1 MSFRVR
7 FAAEDLLRCRFA
19 ISPLRETH
27 GAIRTL
33 SRPDRHGYHLPWLRQ
48 VRQLAAGLDLAAVWL
63 LAPENGYG
71 PDFLHP
77 LPEVPLAALEDE
89 LAAVCA
95 TPLEVARRQIAHA
108 LAQTPGA
115 ADTRRG
121 RAMLAD
127 PVGTVRQLAGLYEHA
142 WSALLAPHWPRLRAV
157 LEADVAYHARRLA
170 DGGMQRL
177 FTGLHPRLSWSE
189 GALTAAGHLAAP
201 PGAGGGAWERGREPA
216 PEAAGGE
223 RAAEA
228 PGVPRAGADGGPVT
242 EAQGEGR
249 GLVLVP
255 SVFFWPEAGS
265 AFDPPWQP
273 TVVYPARGIGGL
285 WAETGPTASAALVRL
300 LGANRAAILIGLDAP
315 TTTTALA
322 HRHDMAMSSVSA
334 HLGVL
339 RDAGLL
345 ASRRYGHQVLYERTP
360 LGIAMATGGLL

>member
-1 MSFRVR
+1 MSFRMR

-19 ISPLRETH
+19 ISPLRETQA
-27 GAIRTL
+27 AIRTL

-48 VRQLAAGLDLAAVWL
+48 VRGAAAGLDLTPLRL
-63 LAPENGYG
+63 LSPENGHG

-77 LPEVPLAALEDE
+77 LPDAPLATLEDE
-89 LAAVCA
+89 LDTVRA
-95 TPLEVARRQIAHA
+95 TAPDIARRQMAAA

-115 ADTRRG
+115 DRMRRG

-127 PVGTVRQLAGLYEHA
+127 PADAVRQLAALYEQVWA
-142 WSALLAPHWPRLRAV
+142 ALLLPHWPRLRAV

-177 FTGLHPRLSWSE
+177 FTGLHPKLSWSD
-189 GALTAAGHLAAP
+189 GALTTTGHVPRLP
-201 PGAGGGAWERGREPA
+201 EAGG
-216 PEAAGGE
+216 
-223 RAAEA
+223 
-228 PGVPRAGADGGPVT
+228 
-242 EAQGEGR
+242 Q

-285 WAETGPTASAALVRL
+285 WAETGPAASTALIRL
-300 LGANRAAILIGLDAP
+300 LGANRAAILTALDAP
-315 TTTTALA
+315 STTTALA
-322 HRHDMAMSSVSA
+322 HRHALAMSSVSA
-334 HLGVL
+334 HLVVL

-360 LGIAMATGGLL
+360 LGVALAGGGLP

>member
-1 MSFRVR
+1 MSFRMR

-19 ISPLRETH
+19 ISPLREAQ
-27 GAIRTL
+27 GAVRTL

-48 VRQLAAGLDLAAVWL
+48 ARTIAAGLDLGPLRL
-63 LAPENGYG
+63 LVPETGYG

-77 LPEVPLAALEDE
+77 VPEVPLAALEDE
-89 LAAVCA
+89 LAAVRA
-95 TPLEVARRQIAHA
+95 TDPDEARRQIAAA
-108 LAQTPGA
+108 LARTPDA
-115 ADTRRG
+115 ERSRRG

-127 PVGTVRQLAGLYEHA
+127 PAGTVRQLAGLYEHV

-177 FTGLHPRLSWSE
+177 FTGLHPQLSWAD
-189 GALTAAGHLAAP
+189 GALTTSGPAP
-201 PGAGGGAWERGREPA
+201 PQEPAGLSGSAGGAGWEEGG
-216 PEAAGGE
+216 GG
-223 RAAEA
+223 
-228 PGVPRAGADGGPVT
+228 
-242 EAQGEGR
+242 GR

-265 AFDPPWQP
+265 PFDPPWQP

-285 WAETGPTASAALVRL
+285 WAESGPTASAALVRL
-300 LGANRAAILIGLDAP
+300 LGPNRAAILSALDAP

-322 HRHDMAMSSVSA
+322 HRHAMAMSSVSA
-334 HLGVL
+334 HLAVL

-360 LGIAMATGGLL
+360 LGIAVATGGLV

>member
-1 MSFRVR
+1 MSFRMR

-19 ISPLRETH
+19 ISPLRETQ

-48 VRQLAAGLDLAAVWL
+48 VRAAAAGLDLTALRL
-63 LAPENGYG
+63 LTPEIGYG

-77 LPEVPLAALEDE
+77 LPQAPLATLDDE
-89 LAAVCA
+89 LAAVRA
-95 TPLEVARRQIAHA
+95 TPPKTAHA
-108 LAQTPGA
+108 QITATLAQIPGS
-115 ADTRRG
+115 DRSRRG
-121 RAMLAD
+121 REMLAD
-127 PVGTVRQLAGLYEHA
+127 PAGTVRHLAGLYEQV
-142 WSALLAPHWPRLRAV
+142 WSALLQPHWPRLRAV

-177 FTGLHPRLSWSE
+177 FTGLHPMLSWSD
-189 GALTAAGHLAAP
+189 GALTAHAPHL
-201 PGAGGGAWERGREPA
+201 PA
-216 PEAAGGE
+216 PHL
-223 RAAEA
+223 
-228 PGVPRAGADGGPVT
+228 PGPDGRS
-242 EAQGEGR
+242 R

-273 TVVYPARGIGGL
+273 TVLYPARGIGGL
-285 WAETGPTASAALVRL
+285 WAETGPAVATALVRL
-300 LGANRAAILIGLDAP
+300 LGTNRAAILTGLDAP

-322 HRHDMAMSSVSA
+322 HRHALAMSSVSA
-334 HLGVL
+334 HLAVL

-360 LGIAMATGGLL
+360 LGVAMATGGLL

>member
-1 MSFRVR
+1 MSFRMR

-19 ISPLRETH
+19 ISPLRETQ

-48 VRQLAAGLDLAAVWL
+48 VRTLAAGLDLAAVWL

-77 LPEVPLAALEDE
+77 LPEVPLATLEDE
-89 LAAVCA
+89 LDAIRA
-95 TPLEVARRQIAHA
+95 TAPDVARRQIAAA
-108 LAQTPGA
+108 LTQTPGA
-115 ADTRRG
+115 AQSRRG
-121 RAMLAD
+121 RAMLSD
-127 PVGTVRQLAGLYEHA
+127 PAGTVQQLAGLYEHA

-177 FTGLHPRLSWSE
+177 FTGLHPKLSWSE
-189 GALTAAGHLAAP
+189 GALTAAGHIAQLPAAAVQAT
-201 PGAGGGAWERGREPA
+201 G
-216 PEAAGGE
+216 
-223 RAAEA
+223 
-228 PGVPRAGADGGPVT
+228 
-242 EAQGEGR
+242 Q

-285 WAETGPTASAALVRL
+285 WAETGPAASTALVRL
-300 LGANRAAILIGLDAP
+300 LGANRAAILTALDAP

-322 HRHDMAMSSVSA
+322 HRHDLAMSSVSA

-360 LGIAMATGGLL
+360 LGIAVATGGLI

>member
-1 MSFRVR
+1 MSFRMR

-19 ISPLRETH
+19 ISPLRETQ

-33 SRPDRHGYHLPWLRQ
+33 SHPDRHGYHLPWLRQ
-48 VRQLAAGLDLAAVWL
+48 VRSAAAGLDLTPFWL

-77 LPEVPLAALEDE
+77 VPEVPLAALESE
-89 LAAVCA
+89 LEAIRA
-95 TPLEVARRQIAHA
+95 TDPEVVRLQIAWA

-115 ADTRRG
+115 ERSGRG

-127 PVGTVRQLAGLYEHA
+127 PEGAVKRLVELYEQA
-142 WSALLAPHWPRLRAV
+142 WATLLAPHWPRLRAV

-177 FTGLHPRLSWSE
+177 FTGLHPQLSWSD
-189 GALTAAGHLAAP
+189 GALTAAGHTTPLP
-201 PGAGGGAWERGREPA
+201 PGPGGDP
-216 PEAAGGE
+216 GG
-223 RAAEA
+223 
-228 PGVPRAGADGGPVT
+228 DLGG
-242 EAQGEGR
+242 

-273 TVVYPARGIGGL
+273 TVVYPARGVGGL
-285 WAETGPTASAALVRL
+285 WMRTGPTASTALVRL
-300 LGANRAAILIGLDAP
+300 LGANRAAILTGLDVP
-315 TTTTALA
+315 TTTSALA
-322 HRHDMAMSSVSA
+322 HRHAMAMSSVSA

-345 ASRRYGHQVLYERTP
+345 RSRRYGHQVLYERTP
-360 LGIAMATGGLL
+360 LGIAVVSGGLV

>member
-1 MSFRVR
+1 MR

-19 ISPLRETH
+19 ISPLRETQ

-48 VRQLAAGLDLAAVWL
+48 VRATAAGLDLAPLRL
-63 LAPENGYG
+63 LSPENGHD

-77 LPEVPLAALEDE
+77 MPDAPLAALEDE
-89 LAAVCA
+89 LAAIRA
-95 TPLEVARRQIAHA
+95 TPTETARRQIAAA
-108 LAQTPGA
+108 LAHTPGA
-115 ADTRRG
+115 DRTRRG
-121 RAMLAD
+121 RAMVSD
-127 PVGTVRQLAGLYEHA
+127 PRGTVRQLVGLYERV
-142 WSALLAPHWPRLRAV
+142 WSSLLLPHWPRLRAV

-177 FTGLHPRLSWSE
+177 FTGLHPQLSWSD
-189 GALTAAGHLAAP
+189 GALTAAVHTPRLP
-201 PGAGGGAWERGREPA
+201 EPA
-216 PEAAGGE
+216 G
-223 RAAEA
+223 
-228 PGVPRAGADGGPVT
+228 
-242 EAQGEGR
+242 Q

-285 WAETGPTASAALVRL
+285 WAETGPAASTALIRL
-300 LGANRAAILIGLDAP
+300 LGANRAAILTSLDAP
-315 TTTTALA
+315 TTTTALS
-322 HRHDMAMSSVSA
+322 HRHALAMSSISG
-334 HLGVL
+334 HLVVL

-360 LGIAMATGGLL
+360 LGVAVASGGLL

>member
-1 MSFRVR
+1 MSFRMR

-19 ISPLRETH
+19 ISPLREVQ
-27 GAIRTL
+27 GAVRTL

-48 VRQLAAGLDLAAVWL
+48 VRSAAAGLDLAAIWL
-63 LAPENGYG
+63 LSPENGYG

-77 LPEVPLAALEDE
+77 VPDVPLAALEDE
-89 LAAVCA
+89 LDAVRA
-95 TPLEVARRQIAHA
+95 TDPATARDQIARA
-108 LAQTPGA
+108 LAQTPGG
-115 ADTRRG
+115 DRSRRG
-121 RAMLAD
+121 RGMLAD
-127 PVGTVRQLAGLYEHA
+127 PAGTVRQLAGLYEHV

-177 FTGLHPRLSWSE
+177 FTGLHPKLSWSE
-189 GALTAAGHLAAP
+189 GGLTAAGHTAQLP
-201 PGAGGGAWERGREPA
+201 DPGAAHSS
-216 PEAAGGE
+216 
-223 RAAEA
+223 
-228 PGVPRAGADGGPVT
+228 
-242 EAQGEGR
+242 

-285 WAETGPTASAALVRL
+285 WVQTGPTASTALIRL
-300 LGANRAAILIGLDAP
+300 LGPNRAAILTDLDAP

-322 HRHDMAMSSVSA
+322 HRHAMAMSSVSA
-334 HLGVL
+334 HLAVL

-345 ASRRYGHQVLYERTP
+345 RSRRYGHQVLYERTP

>member
-1 MSFRVR
+1 M
-7 FAAEDLLRCRFA
+7 RCRFA
-19 ISPLRETH
+19 ISPLRETQ

-48 VRQLAAGLDLAAVWL
+48 VRATAAALDLAPLRL
-63 LAPENGYG
+63 LVPENGYG

-77 LPEVPLAALEDE
+77 LPEAPLATLEEE
-89 LAAVCA
+89 LTAVRA
-95 TPLEVARRQIAHA
+95 TPAEQARRQIASA

-121 RAMLAD
+121 RAMLGD
-127 PVGTVRQLAGLYEHA
+127 PAGTVRQLAGLYEHV

-177 FTGLHPRLSWSE
+177 FTALHPKLSWSE
-189 GALTAAGHLAAP
+189 GALTAVGHSAHLP
-201 PGAGGGAWERGREPA
+201 EPGG
-216 PEAAGGE
+216 
-223 RAAEA
+223 
-228 PGVPRAGADGGPVT
+228 
-242 EAQGEGR
+242 Q

-273 TVVYPARGIGGL
+273 LVVYPARGIGGL
-285 WAETGPTASAALVRL
+285 WAESGPAASTALIRL
-300 LGANRAAILIGLDAP
+300 LGANRAAILTGLESP
-315 TTTTALA
+315 STTTALA
-322 HRHDMAMSSVSA
+322 HRHAMAMSSVSA
-334 HLGVL
+334 HLSVL

-345 ASRRYGHQVLYERTP
+345 AARRYGHQVLYERTA
-360 LGIAMATGGLL
+360 LGIAVATGGLL

>member
-1 MSFRVR
+1 MSFRMR

-19 ISPLRETH
+19 ISPLRETQ

-48 VRQLAAGLDLAAVWL
+48 VRSLAAGLDLAAVWL

-89 LAAVCA
+89 LEAVRA
-95 TPLEVARRQIAHA
+95 ISPDLARRQIHAA

-115 ADTRRG
+115 AQSRRG
-121 RAMLAD
+121 RAMLSD
-127 PVGTVRQLAGLYEHA
+127 PAGTVQQLAGLYEHA

-177 FTGLHPRLSWSE
+177 FTGLHPKLSWSE
-189 GALTAAGHLAAP
+189 GALTAAGPVAPLPAA
-201 PGAGGGAWERGREPA
+201 
-216 PEAAGGE
+216 AA
-223 RAAEA
+223 AAT
-228 PGVPRAGADGGPVT
+228 G
-242 EAQGEGR
+242 Q

-285 WAETGPTASAALVRL
+285 WAESGPAASTALVRL
-300 LGANRAAILIGLDAP
+300 LGANRAAILTALDAP

-322 HRHDMAMSSVSA
+322 HRHDLAMSSVSA

-360 LGIAMATGGLL
+360 LGIAVATGGLI

>member
-1 MSFRVR
+1 MSFRMR

-19 ISPLRETH
+19 ISPLRETQ
-27 GAIRTL
+27 GAVRTL

-48 VRQLAAGLDLAAVWL
+48 ARTIAAGLDLAPLRL
-63 LAPENGYG
+63 LVPEGGYG

-77 LPEVPLAALEDE
+77 TAEVPLAALEDE
-89 LAAVCA
+89 LAAVRA
-95 TPLEVARRQIAHA
+95 VDPDEARLQIAAA
-108 LAQTPGA
+108 LARTPGA
-115 ADTRRG
+115 DRSRRG

-127 PVGTVRQLAGLYEHA
+127 PAGTVRQLAGLYEHVWA
-142 WSALLAPHWPRLRAV
+142 ALLAPHWPRLRAV

-177 FTGLHPRLSWSE
+177 FTGLHPQLSWVDGTLITTGPPAQPE
-189 GALTAAGHLAAP
+189 P
-201 PGAGGGAWERGREPA
+201 PGL
-216 PEAAGGE
+216 
-223 RAAEA
+223 
-228 PGVPRAGADGGPVT
+228 DGGRADAGPDGSG
-242 EAQGEGR
+242 AGP

-265 AFDPPWQP
+265 PFDPPWQP

-285 WAETGPTASAALVRL
+285 WEESGPTASTALVRL
-300 LGANRAAILIGLDAP
+300 LGANRAAILSGLDAP

-322 HRHDMAMSSVSA
+322 HRHAMAMSSVSA
-334 HLGVL
+334 HLAVL

-360 LGIAMATGGLL
+360 LGIAMATGGLV

>member
-1 MSFRVR
+1 MSFRMR

-19 ISPLRETH
+19 ISPLREVQ
-27 GAIRTL
+27 GAVRTL

-48 VRQLAAGLDLAAVWL
+48 VRASAAGLDLAAFWL
-63 LAPENGYG
+63 LSPENGHG

-77 LPEVPLAALEDE
+77 VPEVPLAALEDE
-89 LAAVCA
+89 LDVIRD
-95 TPLEVARRQIAHA
+95 TDPEVAYVQIAAA

-115 ADTRRG
+115 DNSRRG
-121 RAMLAD
+121 RGMLAD
-127 PVGTVRQLAGLYEHA
+127 PAGTVRQLAGLYEHV

-177 FTGLHPRLSWSE
+177 FTGLHPKLSWSE
-189 GALTAAGHLAAP
+189 GALTAAAHTAQLP
-201 PGAGGGAWERGREPA
+201 ESDGAGG
-216 PEAAGGE
+216 
-223 RAAEA
+223 
-228 PGVPRAGADGGPVT
+228 
-242 EAQGEGR
+242 

-285 WAETGPTASAALVRL
+285 WVQTGPTASTALVRL
-300 LGANRAAILIGLDAP
+300 LGANRAAILTDLDAP

-334 HLGVL
+334 HLAVL

-345 ASRRYGHQVLYERTP
+345 RSRRYGHQVLYERTP
-360 LGIAMATGGLL
+360 LGIAMVTGGLI

>member
-1 MSFRVR
+1 MSFRMR

-19 ISPLRETH
+19 ISPLRETQ

-48 VRQLAAGLDLAAVWL
+48 VRALAAGLDLAAVWL
-63 LAPENGYG
+63 LAPDNGYG

-89 LAAVCA
+89 LDAIRA
-95 TPLEVARRQIAHA
+95 TAPDAARRQIAAA

-115 ADTRRG
+115 AQSRRG
-121 RAMLAD
+121 RAMLSD
-127 PVGTVRQLAGLYEHA
+127 PAGTVQQLAGLYEQA

-177 FTGLHPRLSWSE
+177 FTGLHPKLSWSE
-189 GALTAAGHLAAP
+189 GALTAAGIIAQLPTAAVHAT
-201 PGAGGGAWERGREPA
+201 G
-216 PEAAGGE
+216 
-223 RAAEA
+223 
-228 PGVPRAGADGGPVT
+228 
-242 EAQGEGR
+242 Q

-255 SVFFWPEAGS
+255 SVFFWPEAGGV
-265 AFDPPWQP
+265 FDPPWQP
-273 TVVYPARGIGGL
+273 AVVYPARGIGGL
-285 WAETGPTASAALVRL
+285 WAETGPAASTALVRL
-300 LGANRAAILIGLDAP
+300 LGANRAAILTALDAP

-322 HRHDMAMSSVSA
+322 HRHDLAMSSVSV

-360 LGIAMATGGLL
+360 LGIAMATGGLI

>member
-1 MSFRVR
+1 MSFRMR

-19 ISPLRETH
+19 ISPLRETQ
-27 GAIRTL
+27 GAVRTL

-48 VRQLAAGLDLAAVWL
+48 ARTVAAGLDLAPLRL
-63 LAPENGYG
+63 LVPEAGYG

-77 LPEVPLAALEDE
+77 VPEVPLAALEDE
-89 LAAVCA
+89 LAAVRA
-95 TPLEVARRQIAHA
+95 VDPDEARAQIAAA
-108 LAQTPGA
+108 LARTPGA
-115 ADTRRG
+115 DRSRRG

-127 PVGTVRQLAGLYEHA
+127 PAGTVRQLAGLYEHVWA
-142 WSALLAPHWPRLRAV
+142 ALLAPHWPRLRAV

-177 FTGLHPRLSWSE
+177 FTGLHPQLSWVDGTLITT
-189 GALTAAGHLAAP
+189 GAPAQPPEP
-201 PGAGGGAWERGREPA
+201 PGLDGG
-216 PEAAGGE
+216 
-223 RAAEA
+223 
-228 PGVPRAGADGGPVT
+228 RAGAAGDGGDT
-242 EAQGEGR
+242 AQGQGQGQGQ

-265 AFDPPWQP
+265 PFDPPWQP

-285 WAETGPTASAALVRL
+285 WEESGPTASTALVRL
-300 LGANRAAILIGLDAP
+300 LGANRAAILSALDAP

-322 HRHDMAMSSVSA
+322 HRHAMAMSSVSA
-334 HLGVL
+334 HLAVL

-360 LGIAMATGGLL
+360 LGIAVATGGLV

>member
-1 MSFRVR
+1 MR

-19 ISPLRETH
+19 ISPLRETQ

-48 VRQLAAGLDLAAVWL
+48 VRTVAAGLDLAAFWL
-63 LAPENGYG
+63 LAPENGYA

-77 LPEVPLAALEDE
+77 APAVPLAALEDE
-89 LAAVCA
+89 LAAIRA
-95 TPLEVARRQIAHA
+95 TDAESAHHQIAWA

-115 ADTRRG
+115 DRTIRG
-121 RAMLAD
+121 RGMLAD
-127 PVGTVRQLAGLYEHA
+127 PAGTVRQLAGLYEHVWA
-142 WSALLAPHWPRLRAV
+142 ALLAPHWPRLRAV

-177 FTGLHPRLSWSE
+177 FTGLHPKLSWSD
-189 GALTAAGHLAAP
+189 GALTAADQLARP
-201 PGAGGGAWERGREPA
+201 PESSERG
-216 PEAAGGE
+216 G
-223 RAAEA
+223 
-228 PGVPRAGADGGPVT
+228 
-242 EAQGEGR
+242 

-285 WAETGPTASAALVRL
+285 WVQTGPTASTALVRL
-300 LGANRAAILIGLDAP
+300 LGANRAAILTALDAP

-322 HRHDMAMSSVSA
+322 HRHAMAMSSVSA
-334 HLGVL
+334 HLAVL
-339 RDAGLL
+339 RDSGLL
-345 ASRRYGHQVLYERTP
+345 GSRRYGHQVLYERTP
-360 LGIAMATGGLL
+360 LGIALATGGLL

>member
-1 MSFRVR
+1 MSFRMR

-19 ISPLRETH
+19 ISPLRETQ

-48 VRQLAAGLDLAAVWL
+48 VRAVAAGLDLAPLWL

-77 LPEVPLAALEDE
+77 LPAAPLAALEDE
-89 LAAVCA
+89 VAEVRA
-95 TPLEVARRQIAHA
+95 TPIDVARRQIASA

-115 ADTRRG
+115 ASSRRG
-121 RAMLAD
+121 RGMLSD
-127 PVGTVRQLAGLYEHA
+127 PAGTVGQLAGLYEHV

-177 FTGLHPRLSWSE
+177 FTGLHPKLSWSE
-189 GALTAAGHLAAP
+189 GALTAVGHAAHLP
-201 PGAGGGAWERGREPA
+201 EPA
-216 PEAAGGE
+216 G
-223 RAAEA
+223 
-228 PGVPRAGADGGPVT
+228 
-242 EAQGEGR
+242 Q

-273 TVVYPARGIGGL
+273 TVIYPARGIGGL
-285 WAETGPTASAALVRL
+285 WAETGPAASTALIRL
-300 LGANRAAILIGLDAP
+300 LGSNRAAILTGLDAP

-322 HRHDMAMSSVSA
+322 HRHAMAMSSVSV
-334 HLGVL
+334 HLAVL

-360 LGIAMATGGLL
+360 LGIAVATGGLI

>member
-1 MSFRVR
+1 MSYRMR
-7 FAAEDLLRCRFA
+7 FAAEELLRCRFA
-19 ISPLRETH
+19 ISPLRETQ
-27 GAIRTL
+27 GAVRTL

-48 VRQLAAGLDLAAVWL
+48 ARPAAADLDLGALRL
-63 LAPENGYG
+63 LVPDSGYG

-77 LPEVPLAALEDE
+77 TPEVPLASLEDE
-89 LAAVCA
+89 LAAVRA
-95 TPLEVARRQIAHA
+95 TDPEEARRQIAAA

-115 ADTRRG
+115 EASRRG

-127 PVGTVRQLAGLYEHA
+127 PAGTVRQLAGLYEHVWA
-142 WSALLAPHWPRLRAV
+142 TLLAPHWPRLRAV

-177 FTGLHPRLSWSE
+177 FTGLHPRLSWAD
-189 GALTAAGHLAAP
+189 GMLTATGPATQAPEP
-201 PGAGGGAWERGREPA
+201 PGLRGLAGRRHHDRDHE
-216 PEAAGGE
+216 
-223 RAAEA
+223 
-228 PGVPRAGADGGPVT
+228 
-242 EAQGEGR
+242 R

-285 WAETGPTASAALVRL
+285 WAESGPTASAALVRL
-300 LGANRAAILIGLDAP
+300 LGANRAAILTGLDAP
-315 TTTTALA
+315 ATTSALA
-322 HRHDMAMSSVSA
+322 HRHALAMSSVSQ
-334 HLGVL
+334 HLAVL

-360 LGIAMATGGLL
+360 LGIAVATGGLL

>member
-1 MSFRVR
+1 MSFRMR

-19 ISPLRETH
+19 ISPLRETQ

-48 VRQLAAGLDLAAVWL
+48 VRTAAAGLDLTPLRL
-63 LAPENGYG
+63 LAAESGHG

-77 LPEVPLAALEDE
+77 LPDAPLATLEDE
-89 LAAVCA
+89 LAAIRS
-95 TPLEVARRQIAHA
+95 TPPEIAHHQIEAA

-115 ADTRRG
+115 DRMRRS

-127 PVGTVRQLAGLYEHA
+127 PAAAVRQLAALYEQV
-142 WSALLAPHWPRLRAV
+142 WSSLLFPHWPRLRAV

-177 FTGLHPRLSWSE
+177 FTGLHPKLSWSD
-189 GALTAAGHLAAP
+189 GALTASGHSPRLP
-201 PGAGGGAWERGREPA
+201 EPA
-216 PEAAGGE
+216 G
-223 RAAEA
+223 
-228 PGVPRAGADGGPVT
+228 
-242 EAQGEGR
+242 Q

-285 WAETGPTASAALVRL
+285 WAETGPTASIALIRL
-300 LGANRAAILIGLDAP
+300 LGANRAAILTGLDSP
-315 TTTTALA
+315 TTTTALS
-322 HRHDMAMSSVSA
+322 HRHGLAMSSIST
-334 HLGVL
+334 HLVVL

-360 LGIAMATGGLL
+360 LGTAVATGGPL

>member
-19 ISPLRETH
+19 ISPLREIQ

-48 VRQLAAGLDLAAVWL
+48 VRSVAAGLDLAPVRL

-89 LAAVCA
+89 LAAVRA
-95 TPLEVARRQIAHA
+95 TPPELAREQIGAA

-115 ADTRRG
+115 AQSRRG
-121 RAMLAD
+121 RAMQDD
-127 PVGTVRQLAGLYEHA
+127 PAGTVRQLATLFEHA
-142 WSALLAPHWPRLRAV
+142 WAALLAPHWPRLRAV

-177 FTGLHPRLSWSE
+177 FTGLHPKLSWSD
-189 GALTAAGHLAAP
+189 GALTAEGHPAPTP
-201 PGAGGGAWERGREPA
+201 PGADAGAARSAAPGGAA
-216 PEAAGGE
+216 P
-223 RAAEA
+223 
-228 PGVPRAGADGGPVT
+228 
-242 EAQGEGR
+242 GR

-285 WAETGPTASAALVRL
+285 WAGSVPAASTALVRL
-300 LGANRAAILIGLDAP
+300 LGANRAAILTALDAP

-322 HRHDMAMSSVSA
+322 HRHDLAMSSVSA

-360 LGIAMATGGLL
+360 LGIAVATGGLI

>member
-1 MSFRVR
+1 MSFRMR

-19 ISPLRETH
+19 ISPLRETQ

-48 VRQLAAGLDLAAVWL
+48 VRSAAASLDLAAFWL

-77 LPEVPLAALEDE
+77 VPEVPLATLEDE
-89 LAAVCA
+89 LAAVRA
-95 TPLEVARRQIAHA
+95 TDPDTARRQIAQA

-115 ADTRRG
+115 ARTRRG
-121 RAMLAD
+121 RGMLAD
-127 PVGTVRQLAGLYEHA
+127 PAGTVAQLAGLYAHV
-142 WSALLAPHWPRLRAV
+142 WSELLAPHWPRLRAV

-177 FTGLHPRLSWSE
+177 FTGLHPRLSWHD
-189 GALTAAGHLAAP
+189 GALDAVSATHPRPPEPGETPAAAEPGGEQGVAAP
-201 PGAGGGAWERGREPA
+201 AG
-216 PEAAGGE
+216 
-223 RAAEA
+223 
-228 PGVPRAGADGGPVT
+228 
-242 EAQGEGR
+242 

-255 SVFFWPEAGS
+255 SVFFWPESGS

-285 WAETGPTASAALVRL
+285 WAQSGPAASTALVRL
-300 LGANRAAILIGLDAP
+300 LGPNRAAILTGIDAP

-322 HRHDMAMSSVSA
+322 HRHAMAMSSVSA
-334 HLGVL
+334 HLAVL

-345 ASRRYGHQVLYERTP
+345 RSRRYGHQVLYERTP
-360 LGIAMATGGLL
+360 LGIAVATGGLL

>member
-1 MSFRVR
+1 MSFRMR

-19 ISPLRETH
+19 ISPLRETQ

-48 VRQLAAGLDLAAVWL
+48 VRATAAGLDLAPLWL
-63 LAPENGYG
+63 LAPESGYG

-77 LPEVPLAALEDE
+77 LPDVPLATLEDE
-89 LAAVCA
+89 LTVVRA
-95 TPLEVARRQIAHA
+95 TPTEEARRQIALA

-115 ADTRRG
+115 DLTRRG

-127 PVGTVRQLAGLYEHA
+127 PAGTVRQLAGLYEHV

-177 FTGLHPRLSWSE
+177 FTGLHPKLSWSD
-189 GALTAAGHLAAP
+189 GALTAAGHAAHLP
-201 PGAGGGAWERGREPA
+201 EPGGH
-216 PEAAGGE
+216 
-223 RAAEA
+223 
-228 PGVPRAGADGGPVT
+228 
-242 EAQGEGR
+242 

-285 WAETGPTASAALVRL
+285 WAETGPTASTALIRL
-300 LGANRAAILIGLDAP
+300 LGANRAAILTGLDSP

-322 HRHDMAMSSVSA
+322 HRHAMAMSSVSA
-334 HLGVL
+334 HLAVL

-345 ASRRYGHQVLYERTP
+345 GSRRYGHQVLYERTA
-360 LGIAMATGGLL
+360 LGMAVATGGLL

>member
-1 MSFRVR
+1 MSQRMR
-7 FAAEDLLRCRFA
+7 FTAEELLRCRFA
-19 ISPLRETH
+19 ISPLREAQ

-33 SRPDRHGYHLPWLRQ
+33 SHPDRHGYHLPWLRQ
-48 VRQLAAGLDLAAVWL
+48 VRTVAAGLDLIAFWL
-63 LAPENGYG
+63 LTPGNGHG

-77 LPEVPLAALEDE
+77 VPAVPLAALEDE
-89 LAAVCA
+89 TAAIRA
-95 TPLEVARRQIAHA
+95 TDPEVARQQIARA

-115 ADTRRG
+115 RDSRRG

-127 PVGTVRQLAGLYEHA
+127 PAGTVRQLAGQYEHV

-177 FTGLHPRLSWSE
+177 FTGLHPLLNWSE
-189 GALTAAGHLAAP
+189 GALSV
-201 PGAGGGAWERGREPA
+201 GGGVPEKERLPSPSG
-216 PEAAGGE
+216 
-223 RAAEA
+223 
-228 PGVPRAGADGGPVT
+228 
-242 EAQGEGR
+242 

-255 SVFFWPEAGS
+255 SVFFWPEASS

-273 TVVYPARGIGGL
+273 TVVYPARGVGGL
-285 WAETGPTASAALVRL
+285 WARTGPSASDALVRL
-300 LGANRAAILIGLDAP
+300 LGANRAAILSGLDAP

-322 HRHDMAMSSVSA
+322 HRHDLAMSSVSA
-334 HLGVL
+334 HLAVL

-345 ASRRYGHQVLYERTP
+345 RSRRYGHQVLYERTP